1 MTSREHSNVAVTEES
16 NLGQTSCSAQS
27 HLTQEEGRGEDAR
40 PEPAAPGL
48 TSAHHGN
55 MTAMFIP
62 LKNVPRVESQVSG
75 EHCHGD

>member
-16 NLGQTSCSAQS
+16 NLGQTSCPAQS

-55 MTAMFIP
+55 ITGT
-62 LKNVPRVESQVSG
+62 SDQ
-75 EHCHGD
+75 H